1 MSLEAL
7 WCGGVV
13 FLFMVMMVLWGFISP
28 QLLQKVM
35 SLYLADLKLLEAG
48 CLDVSGIQKLAKM
61 GTNGTFSNNIWRDFK
76 TLLPAPKLP
85 KPLLIHFPI
94 KHTSLG
100 KIMASIP
107 LLLPHTLFSAIYT
120 HYPDMWQK
128 IVYPGRTTCGKFWS
142 AVQGSPQFASHP
154 VRLRSSLSLA
164 LDL

>member
-1 MSLEAL
+1 
-7 WCGGVV
+7 
-13 FLFMVMMVLWGFISP
+13 MVMMVLWGHISP

-35 SLYLADLKLLEAG
+35 SLYLADLGLHDAG
-48 CLDVSGIQKLAKM
+48 CLDVNGIRKLAKM
-61 GTNGTFSNNIWRDFK
+61 GSDGIYSQNIWRDFK
-76 TLLPAPKLP
+76 ALLPAPKLP
-85 KPLLIHFPI
+85 KPLMLKFPV

-100 KIMASIP
+100 KIVASIP

-120 HYPDMWQK
+120 HYPLMWER
-128 IVYPGRTTCGKFWS
+128 IVCPGKTTCGKFWR

>member
-1 MSLEAL
+1 ML
-7 WCGGVV
+7 
-13 FLFMVMMVLWGFISP
+13 VLWGSISP
-28 QLLQKVM
+28 QLMQKVM
-35 SLYLADLKLLEAG
+35 SLYLDDLKLYDADCLE
-48 CLDVSGIQKLAKM
+48 VSGIQKLAKM
-61 GTNGTFSNNIWRDFK
+61 GTNGTFSSNIWRDFK

-85 KPLLIHFPI
+85 KPCMLQFPI

-120 HYPDMWQK
+120 HYPLMWER
-128 IVYPGRTTCGKFWS
+128 IVCPGKHTCGKFWK

>member
-1 MSLEAL
+1 
-7 WCGGVV
+7 
-13 FLFMVMMVLWGFISP
+13 MVMLVLWGFISP

-85 KPLLIHFPI
+85 KPCMLQFPI

-107 LLLPHTLFSAIYT
+107 LLLPHTLFSAIFTY
-120 HYPDMWQK
+120 YPLMWEK
-128 IVYPGRTTCGKFWS
+128 IVYPGSTTCGKFWS